1 MTRTRVK
8 ETEREHEKKVTTA
21 KLLLAG
27 VDPDVVPLDSAEESR
42 AYLDELEAAEQ
53 IARLEVWA
61 EEDERAHSGSRAT
74 RAAEHADKARDI
86 GRIRKRLST
95 SADGHLHRAK
105 GLLAGREDERLP
117 DSEFV
122 AFRKSIDR
130 AVGERETAAKLGELE
145 GEHRR
150 AAQGL
155 RVSEPAPYNEGS
167 PHSWVRDTL
176 VNSDPQMR
184 DFLSSRSAGSDMAA
198 PAVAE
203 RLRRHGIDVS
213 RAVLKRDEYGKRVRA
228 QLSEQRRHEDPDV
241 HRRLAQEELRA
252 FTTGGGATAS
262 ASGGGAAA
270 FVPPAILLAQFAA
283 YRSPYRA
290 FADQCNSSVDLP
302 PYGLQVYIPTVT
314 TGSTVTTQTE
324 GSAVSEGDPVTSFA
338 AGQVVNKAA
347 QITVTQ
353 QYLDRAGPGIAGDA
367 LLFQQIKNQLDSQ
380 IDAYAINQA
389 LAGAQTVTNNGAFT
403 VTTASG
409 VGGFLKDLKTA
420 KNSLHDLSGVRL
432 RGTHCFAT
440 GDFVD
445 YVSSYADAQ
454 GRPLFTPS
462 FDDNNLPTRSQGD
475 ALAEGYSGYVLV
487 GLALYADDNLPN
499 LGSTSN
505 QQVVVTRPD
514 TILLLEGAPIP
525 YVYPPSVAGSL
536 EGILGVRAYICTI
549 AKYASGV
556 STISGSAYAA
566 ATFA

>member
-8 ETEREHEKKVTTA
+8 ETEREKKVTTS

-42 AYLDELEAAEQ
+42 AYLDELEAAER
-53 IARLEVWA
+53 IARLEMWNEEA
-61 EEDERAHSGSRAT
+61 ENAYTGSRVA
-74 RAAEHADKARDI
+74 RSAEHADKARDVA
-86 GRIRKRLST
+86 RIRKRLM
-95 SADGHLHRAK
+95 AGAEGHLHRAASQ
-105 GLLAGREDERLP
+105 LVGREDERLP
-117 DSEFV
+117 DSEFAV
-122 AFRKSIDR
+122 FRKAVDR
-130 AVGERETAAKLGELE
+130 AVDERDLGAKLGAIE

-150 AAQGL
+150 AAVAL
-155 RVSEPAPYNEGS
+155 RVTEAGPYDDLSS
-167 PHSWVRDTL
+167 PHSWVRDVL
-176 VNSDPQMR
+176 VQSDPEMR
-184 DFLSSRSAGSDMAA
+184 NFLSSRSGGSDMSVS
-198 PAVAE
+198 AVAE
-203 RLRRHGIDVS
+203 RLRRHGVDVS
-213 RAVLKRDEYGKRVRA
+213 RAVQRRDAFGKRVRA
-228 QLSEQRRHEDPDV
+228 QLSEQRRQADPDV

-270 FVPPAILLAQFAA
+270 FVPPAVILEQFTE

-290 FADQCNSSVDLP
+290 FADQCNSSVPLP
-302 PYGLQVYIPTVT
+302 DYGLEVYVPTVT

-338 AGQVVNKAA
+338 AGQVVNKAG

-353 QYLDRAGPGIAGDA
+353 QYLDRAGPGIAGDQ
-367 LLFQQIKNQLDSQ
+367 LLFAQIKSQLDSQ
-380 IDAYAINQA
+380 IDVYALAQA
-389 LAGAQTVTNNGAFT
+389 LSGAQTVTNNGAFT

-420 KNSLHDLSGVRL
+420 KNSLHDTAGVRL

-445 YVSSYADAQ
+445 YISSYADAQ
-454 GRPLFTPS
+454 GRPLFSPS
-462 FDDNNLPTRSQGD
+462 YDGNHLPIRSQGD
-475 ALAEGYSGYVLV
+475 PAGEGFSGYVLT
-487 GLALYADDNLPN
+487 GLALFADDNIPTY
-499 LGSTSN
+499 GTISQT
-505 QQVVVTRPD
+505 QVIVTRPD

-536 EGILGVRAYICTI
+536 EAVLGVRAYVATI

-556 STISGSAYAA
+556 SAISGSAYAA
-566 ATFA
+566 STFA